1 MGTRDRRTSQWT
13 PDSQVRNYR
22 RQRPSR
28 NGGTHPHQSPTGE
41 DGRTVTTQSRAADA
55 RRVAQRPQQGGRVS
69 RQTGV
74 SEEWYWQ
81 KGRTPMSDEPTRR
94 NPMPQDADT
103 DDESYVSD
111 EEEFAETSDTEET
124 EAENEFDDGEFEDD
138 DLPSGTGRS
147 FVDEMAE
154 EGSAAYD
161 DYDDMMTYEELAS
174 QNDRLMRQ
182 LEHTIEQYERLKEEW
197 AKYRK
202 RTAAELERYKAL
214 ASERVATQIIPVID
228 DIQRSIE
235 HIRMMD
241 ESMIPIADGNEAIA
255 NRIIAALE
263 KEGVSV
269 IDPEGEPFDA
279 TRHQAIELSK
289 QEGMQAGMVYRT
301 YQNGYAI
308 GDRVIRPAMVGVTK

>member
-1 MGTRDRRTSQWT
+1 
-13 PDSQVRNYR
+13 
-22 RQRPSR
+22 
-28 NGGTHPHQSPTGE
+28 
-41 DGRTVTTQSRAADA
+41 
-55 RRVAQRPQQGGRVS
+55 
-69 RQTGV
+69 
-74 SEEWYWQ
+74 
-81 KGRTPMSDEPTRR
+81 MSDEPTRR